1 MNAILYFIVLLA
13 WGSSW
18 FAISFQLGD
27 VAPQVSI
34 AWRFLLASFMLFIWC
49 YARGLK
55 LSFSWR
61 AHSSWLLLGFFLFCV
76 NYICAYFGT
85 FYLASGLVCLIFST
99 LTFGTFYLAS
109 GLVCLIFST
118 LTLFTVFNGFIFFK
132 KPIRLPILFGAIVG
146 ILGLSIIFSNEI
158 SNTDWSLE
166 SGIVKGFLWMLLA
179 TFFAS
184 IGMLLSGQMQARKMP
199 LVQSNAFSMLYG
211 SLIIVT
217 YVSVSDISFS
227 FSTSYS
233 YVISLIYLSL
243 VASVIGFG
251 VYLKL
256 VGNIGA
262 DKASY
267 VNIFTPTIALFL
279 STLFENYQ
287 WSWTGLVGVA
297 LIIIGN
303 IIVLYTKPVTT

>member
-76 NYICAYFGT
+76 NYICAY
-85 FYLASGLVCLIFST
+85 
-99 LTFGTFYLAS
+99 FGTFYLAS

-217 YVSVSDISFS
+217 YVSLLSLLLMFLLVILVSVLVQ
-227 FSTSYS
+227 
-233 YVISLIYLSL
+233 VIAMLYLSF
-243 VASVIGFG
+243 I
-251 VYLKL
+251 YR
-256 VGNIGA
+256 
-262 DKASY
+262 
-267 VNIFTPTIALFL
+267 
-279 STLFENYQ
+279 
-287 WSWTGLVGVA
+287 
-297 LIIIGN
+297 
-303 IIVLYTKPVTT
+303 

>member
-1 MNAILYFIVLLA
+1 MNALLYFVVLLA

-34 AWRFLLASFMLFIWC
+34 VWRFLLASIILFIWC
-49 YARGLK
+49 YFRGLK
-55 LSFSWR
+55 LSFPWR
-61 AHSSWLLLGFFLFCV
+61 DHLSWLLLGFFLFCV
-76 NYICAYFGT
+76 NYICAY
-85 FYLASGLVCLIFST
+85 
-99 LTFGTFYLAS
+99 FGTFYLAS

-132 KPIRLPILFGAIVG
+132 KPIRLPILVGAVVG
-146 ILGLSIIFSNEI
+146 IAGLSIIFSNEI
-158 SNTDWSLE
+158 SSADWSLE
-166 SGIVKGFLWMLLA
+166 SGVVKGFLWMLLA

-184 IGMLLSGQMQARKMP
+184 IGMLLSGQFQARKMP

-211 SLIIVT
+211 SLIL
-217 YVSVSDISFS
+217 VSYIAMSDVSFS
-227 FSTSYS
+227 FNTSYS
-233 YVISLIYLSL
+233 YVISLVYLAL
-243 VASVIGFG
+243 IASVIGFG

-267 VNIFTPTIALFL
+267 VNIFTPTIALLL
-279 STLFENYQ
+279 STLFENYE
-287 WSWTGLVGVA
+287 WSWVGLIGVL

-303 IIVLYTKPVTT
+303 IIVLYAKPVN

>member
-1 MNAILYFIVLLA
+1 MNALLYFVVLLA

-34 AWRFLLASFMLFIWC
+34 VWRFLLASIILFTWC
-49 YARGLK
+49 YLRGLK
-55 LSFSWR
+55 LSFPWR
-61 AHSSWLLLGFFLFCV
+61 DHLSWLLLGFFLFCV

-99 LTFGTFYLAS
+99 LT
-109 GLVCLIFST
+109 
-118 LTLFTVFNGFIFFK
+118 LFTVFNGFVFFK
-132 KPIRLPILFGAIVG
+132 KPIRLPILIGAVVG
-146 ILGLSIIFSNEI
+146 IAGLSVIFSNEI
-158 SNTDWSLE
+158 SSADWSLE
-166 SGIVKGFLWMLLA
+166 SGVVKGFLWMLLA

-184 IGMLLSGQMQARKMP
+184 IGMLLSGQFQARKMP

-211 SLIIVT
+211 SLIL
-217 YVSVSDISFS
+217 VSYITVSDVSFS
-227 FSTSYS
+227 FNTSYS
-233 YVISLIYLSL
+233 YVISLVYLAL
-243 VASVIGFG
+243 IASVIGFG

-267 VNIFTPTIALFL
+267 VNIFTPTIALLL
-279 STLFENYQ
+279 STLFENYE
-287 WSWTGLVGVA
+287 WSWVGLIGVL

-303 IIVLYTKPVTT
+303 IIVLYAKPVN

>member
-1 MNAILYFIVLLA
+1 MNAALYFVVLLA

-34 AWRFLLASFMLFIWC
+34 AWRFLLASFILFIWC

-76 NYICAYFGT
+76 NYICAY
-85 FYLASGLVCLIFST
+85 
-99 LTFGTFYLAS
+99 FGTFYLAS

-217 YVSVSDISFS
+217 YVGFSDISFS

-233 YVISLIYLSL
+233 YVISLIYLSI

-303 IIVLYTKPVTT
+303 IIVLYAKPVSK

>member
-1 MNAILYFIVLLA
+1 MNALLYFAVLLA

-34 AWRFLLASFMLFIWC
+34 VWRFLLASAMLFVWC
-49 YARGLK
+49 YLRGLK
-55 LSFSWR
+55 LTFPLR
-61 AHSSWLLLGFFLFCV
+61 DHLSWLLLGFFLFCI
-76 NYICAYFGT
+76 NYICAY
-85 FYLASGLVCLIFST
+85 
-99 LTFGTFYLAS
+99 FGTFYLAS

-132 KPIRLPILFGAIVG
+132 KPIRLPILIGAVVG
-146 ILGLSIIFSNEI
+146 IAGLSIIFSNEI
-158 SNTDWSLE
+158 SSTEWSLN
-166 SGIVKGFLWMLLA
+166 SGVVKGFIWMLLA

-184 IGMLLSGQMQARKMP
+184 IGMLLSGQFQARKMP

-211 SLIIVT
+211 STILVIYIT
-217 YVSVSDISFS
+217 FSDISFS
-227 FSTSYS
+227 FNTDYN
-233 YVISLIYLSL
+233 YVVSLVYLAF

-267 VNIFTPTIALFL
+267 VNIFTPTIALLL
-279 STLFENYQ
+279 STLFEDYQ
-287 WSWTGLVGVA
+287 WSWIGLIGVL
-297 LIIIGN
+297 LILVGN
-303 IIVLYTKPVTT
+303 IIVLYAKPVN

>member
-1 MNAILYFIVLLA
+1 MNALLYFVVLLA

-34 AWRFLLASFMLFIWC
+34 VWRFLLASIILFIWC
-49 YARGLK
+49 YFRGLK
-55 LSFSWR
+55 LSFPWR
-61 AHSSWLLLGFFLFCV
+61 DHLSWLLLGFFLFCV

-99 LTFGTFYLAS
+99 LT
-109 GLVCLIFST
+109 
-118 LTLFTVFNGFIFFK
+118 LFTVFNGFVFFK
-132 KPIRLPILFGAIVG
+132 KPIRLPILIGAVVG
-146 ILGLSIIFSNEI
+146 IAGLSVIFSNEI
-158 SNTDWSLE
+158 SSADWSLE
-166 SGIVKGFLWMLLA
+166 SGVVKGFLWMLLA

-184 IGMLLSGQMQARKMP
+184 IGMLLSGQFQARKMP

-211 SLIIVT
+211 SLILVFYIA
-217 YVSVSDISFS
+217 VSDVSFS
-227 FSTSYS
+227 FDTNYS
-233 YVISLIYLSL
+233 YVISLVYLAL
-243 VASVIGFG
+243 IASVIGFG

-267 VNIFTPTIALFL
+267 VNIFTPTIALLL
-279 STLFENYQ
+279 STLFENYE
-287 WSWTGLVGVA
+287 WSWVGLIGVL

-303 IIVLYTKPVTT
+303 IIVIYAKPVK

>member
-1 MNAILYFIVLLA
+1 MNALLYFVVLLA

-34 AWRFLLASFMLFIWC
+34 VWRFLLASIILFIWC
-49 YARGLK
+49 YFRGLK
-55 LSFSWR
+55 LSFPWR
-61 AHSSWLLLGFFLFCV
+61 DHLSWLLLGFFLFCV

-99 LTFGTFYLAS
+99 LT
-109 GLVCLIFST
+109 
-118 LTLFTVFNGFIFFK
+118 LFTVFNGFVFFK
-132 KPIRLPILFGAIVG
+132 KPIRLPILIGAVVG
-146 ILGLSIIFSNEI
+146 IAGLSVIFSNEI
-158 SNTDWSLE
+158 SSADWSLE
-166 SGIVKGFLWMLLA
+166 SGVVKGFLWMLLA

-184 IGMLLSGQMQARKMP
+184 IGMLLSGQFQARKMP

-211 SLIIVT
+211 SLIL
-217 YVSVSDISFS
+217 VSYIAMSDVSFS
-227 FSTSYS
+227 FNTSYS
-233 YVISLIYLSL
+233 YVLSL
-243 VASVIGFG
+243 VYLALIASVIGFG

-267 VNIFTPTIALFL
+267 VNIFTPTIALLL
-279 STLFENYQ
+279 STLFENYE
-287 WSWTGLVGVA
+287 WSWVGLIGVL

-303 IIVLYTKPVTT
+303 IIVLYAKPVN

>member
-1 MNAILYFIVLLA
+1 MNALLYFVVLLA

-34 AWRFLLASFMLFIWC
+34 VWRFLLASIILFTWC
-49 YARGLK
+49 YLRGLK
-55 LSFSWR
+55 LSFPWR
-61 AHSSWLLLGFFLFCV
+61 DHLSWLLLGFFLFCV

-99 LTFGTFYLAS
+99 LT
-109 GLVCLIFST
+109 
-118 LTLFTVFNGFIFFK
+118 LFTVFNGFVFFK
-132 KPIRLPILFGAIVG
+132 KPIRLPILIGAVVG
-146 ILGLSIIFSNEI
+146 IAGLSVIFSNEI
-158 SNTDWSLE
+158 SSTDWSVE
-166 SGIVKGFLWMLLA
+166 SGVVKGFLWMLLA

-184 IGMLLSGQMQARKMP
+184 IGMLLSGQFQARKMP

-211 SLIIVT
+211 SLIL
-217 YVSVSDISFS
+217 VSYITTSDVSFS
-227 FSTSYS
+227 FNTSYS
-233 YVISLIYLSL
+233 YVISLVYLAL
-243 VASVIGFG
+243 IASVIGFG
-251 VYLKL
+251 FYLKL

-267 VNIFTPTIALFL
+267 LNIFTPTIALLL
-279 STLFENYQ
+279 STLFENYE
-287 WSWTGLVGVA
+287 WSWVGLIGVL

-303 IIVLYTKPVTT
+303 IIVLYAKPVN

>member
-1 MNAILYFIVLLA
+1 MNALLYFVVLLA

-34 AWRFLLASFMLFIWC
+34 VWRFLLASITLFIWC
-49 YARGLK
+49 YFRGLK
-55 LSFSWR
+55 LSFPWR
-61 AHSSWLLLGFFLFCV
+61 DHLSWLLLGFFLFCV

-85 FYLASGLVCLIFST
+85 FF
-99 LTFGTFYLAS
+99 LAS

-118 LTLFTVFNGFIFFK
+118 LTLFTVFNGFVFFK
-132 KPIRLPILFGAIVG
+132 KPIRLPILVGAVVG
-146 ILGLSIIFSNEI
+146 IAGLSIIFSNEI
-158 SNTDWSLE
+158 SSADWSLE
-166 SGIVKGFLWMLLA
+166 SGVVKGFLWMLLA

-184 IGMLLSGQMQARKMP
+184 IGMLLSGQFQARKMP

-211 SLIIVT
+211 SLIL
-217 YVSVSDISFS
+217 VSYITVSDVSFS
-227 FSTSYS
+227 FNTSYS
-233 YVISLIYLSL
+233 YVISLVYLAL
-243 VASVIGFG
+243 IASVIGFG

-267 VNIFTPTIALFL
+267 VNIFTPTIALLL
-279 STLFENYQ
+279 STLFENYD
-287 WSWTGLVGVA
+287 WSWVGLIGVL

-303 IIVLYTKPVTT
+303 IIVLYAKPVN

>member
-1 MNAILYFIVLLA
+1 MNALLYFVVLLA

-34 AWRFLLASFMLFIWC
+34 VWRFLLASIILFIWC
-49 YARGLK
+49 YFRGLK
-55 LSFSWR
+55 LTFPWR
-61 AHSSWLLLGFFLFCV
+61 DHLSWLLLGFFLFCV
-76 NYICAYFGT
+76 NYICAY
-85 FYLASGLVCLIFST
+85 
-99 LTFGTFYLAS
+99 FGTFYLAS

-132 KPIRLPILFGAIVG
+132 KPIRLPILVGAVVG
-146 ILGLSIIFSNEI
+146 IAGLSIIFSNEI
-158 SNTDWSLE
+158 SSADWSLE
-166 SGIVKGFLWMLLA
+166 SGVIKGFLWMLLA

-184 IGMLLSGQMQARKMP
+184 IGMLLSGQFQARKMP

-211 SLIIVT
+211 SLILVFYIA
-217 YVSVSDISFS
+217 VSDVSFS
-227 FSTSYS
+227 FNTSYS
-233 YVISLIYLSL
+233 YIISLVYLAL
-243 VASVIGFG
+243 IASVIGFG

-267 VNIFTPTIALFL
+267 VNIFTPTIALLL
-279 STLFENYQ
+279 STLFENYE
-287 WSWTGLVGVA
+287 WSWVGLIGVL

-303 IIVLYTKPVTT
+303 IIVLYAKPVK

>member
-1 MNAILYFIVLLA
+1 MNALLYFVVLLA

-34 AWRFLLASFMLFIWC
+34 VWRFLLASIILFIWC
-49 YARGLK
+49 YFRGLK
-55 LSFSWR
+55 LSFPWR
-61 AHSSWLLLGFFLFCV
+61 DHLSWLLLGFFLFCV

-99 LTFGTFYLAS
+99 LT
-109 GLVCLIFST
+109 
-118 LTLFTVFNGFIFFK
+118 LFTVFNGFVFFK
-132 KPIRLPILFGAIVG
+132 KPIRLPILVGAVVG
-146 ILGLSIIFSNEI
+146 IAGLSIIFSNEI
-158 SNTDWSLE
+158 SSADWSLE
-166 SGIVKGFLWMLLA
+166 SGVVKGFLWMLLA

-184 IGMLLSGQMQARKMP
+184 IGMLLSGQFQARKMP

-211 SLIIVT
+211 SLIL
-217 YVSVSDISFS
+217 VSYITVSDVSFS
-227 FSTSYS
+227 FNTSYS
-233 YVISLIYLSL
+233 YVISLVYLAL
-243 VASVIGFG
+243 IASVIGFG

-267 VNIFTPTIALFL
+267 VNIFTPTIALLL
-279 STLFENYQ
+279 STLFENYE
-287 WSWTGLVGVA
+287 WSWVGLIGVL

-303 IIVLYTKPVTT
+303 IIVLYAKPVN

>member
-1 MNAILYFIVLLA
+1 MNALLYFVVLLA

-34 AWRFLLASFMLFIWC
+34 VWRFLLASIILFIWC
-49 YARGLK
+49 YFRGLK
-55 LSFSWR
+55 LSFPWR
-61 AHSSWLLLGFFLFCV
+61 DHLSWLLLGFFLFCI
-76 NYICAYFGT
+76 NYICAY
-85 FYLASGLVCLIFST
+85 
-99 LTFGTFYLAS
+99 FGTFYLAS

-118 LTLFTVFNGFIFFK
+118 LTLFTVFNGFVFFK
-132 KPIRLPILFGAIVG
+132 KPIRLPILIGALVG
-146 ILGLSIIFSNEI
+146 IAGLSVIFSNEI
-158 SNTDWSLE
+158 SSTDWSVE
-166 SGIVKGFLWMLLA
+166 SGVVKGFLWMLLA

-184 IGMLLSGQMQARKMP
+184 IGMLLSGQFQARKMP

-211 SLIIVT
+211 SLILVFYIA
-217 YVSVSDISFS
+217 VSDVSFS
-227 FSTSYS
+227 FNTSYS
-233 YVISLIYLSL
+233 YVISLVYLAL
-243 VASVIGFG
+243 IASVIGFG

-267 VNIFTPTIALFL
+267 VNIFTPTIALLL
-279 STLFENYQ
+279 STLFENYE
-287 WSWTGLVGVA
+287 WSWVGLIGVL

-303 IIVLYTKPVTT
+303 IIVLYAKPVN

>member
-1 MNAILYFIVLLA
+1 MNALLYFVVLLA

-34 AWRFLLASFMLFIWC
+34 VWRFLLASIILFIWS
-49 YARGLK
+49 YFRGLK
-55 LSFSWR
+55 LSFPWQD
-61 AHSSWLLLGFFLFCV
+61 HLSWLLLGFFLFCV

-85 FYLASGLVCLIFST
+85 FYLASGLI
-99 LTFGTFYLAS
+99 
-109 GLVCLIFST
+109 CLIFST

-132 KPIRLPILFGAIVG
+132 KPIRLPILIGAVVG
-146 ILGLSIIFSNEI
+146 IAGLSVIFSNEI
-158 SNTDWSLE
+158 SSTDWSIE
-166 SGIVKGFLWMLLA
+166 SGVVKGFLWMLLA

-184 IGMLLSGQMQARKMP
+184 IGMLLSGQFQARKMP

-211 SLIIVT
+211 SLILVFYIT
-217 YVSVSDISFS
+217 MSDVSFS
-227 FSTSYS
+227 FNTSYS
-233 YVISLIYLSL
+233 YVMSL
-243 VASVIGFG
+243 VYLALIASVIGFG

-267 VNIFTPTIALFL
+267 VNIFTPTIALLL
-279 STLFENYQ
+279 STLFENYE
-287 WSWTGLVGVA
+287 WNWLGLIGVL

-303 IIVLYTKPVTT
+303 IIVLYAKPVN

>member
-1 MNAILYFIVLLA
+1 MNAVLYFVVLLA

-76 NYICAYFGT
+76 NYICAY
-85 FYLASGLVCLIFST
+85 
-99 LTFGTFYLAS
+99 FGTFYLAS

-303 IIVLYTKPVTT
+303 IIVLYTKPVAT

>member
-1 MNAILYFIVLLA
+1 
-13 WGSSW
+13 
-18 FAISFQLGD
+18 LGD

-76 NYICAYFGT
+76 NYICAY
-85 FYLASGLVCLIFST
+85 
-99 LTFGTFYLAS
+99 FGTFYLAS

-217 YVSVSDISFS
+217 YVSISDISFS

>member
-1 MNAILYFIVLLA
+1 MNALLYFVVLLA

-34 AWRFLLASFMLFIWC
+34 VWRFLLASIILFIWC
-49 YARGLK
+49 YFRGLK
-55 LSFSWR
+55 LSFPWR
-61 AHSSWLLLGFFLFCV
+61 DHLSWLLLGFFLFCV

-99 LTFGTFYLAS
+99 LT
-109 GLVCLIFST
+109 
-118 LTLFTVFNGFIFFK
+118 LFTVFNGFVFFK
-132 KPIRLPILFGAIVG
+132 KPIRLPILIGAVVG
-146 ILGLSIIFSNEI
+146 IAGLSVIFSNEI
-158 SNTDWSLE
+158 SSADWSLE
-166 SGIVKGFLWMLLA
+166 SGVVKGFLWMLLA

-184 IGMLLSGQMQARKMP
+184 IGMLLSGQFQARKMP

-211 SLIIVT
+211 SLILVFYIA
-217 YVSVSDISFS
+217 VSDVSFS
-227 FSTSYS
+227 FNTSYS
-233 YVISLIYLSL
+233 YVISLVYLAL
-243 VASVIGFG
+243 IASVIGFG

-267 VNIFTPTIALFL
+267 VNIFTPTIALLL
-279 STLFENYQ
+279 STLFENYE
-287 WSWTGLVGVA
+287 WSWVGLIGVL

-303 IIVLYTKPVTT
+303 IIVLYAKPVN

>member
-1 MNAILYFIVLLA
+1 MNAFLYFIVLLA

-34 AWRFLLASFMLFIWC
+34 VWRFLLASIMLFIWC
-49 YARGLK
+49 FARGLK
-55 LSFSWR
+55 LSYSWR
-61 AHSSWLLLGFFLFCV
+61 EHANWLLLGFFLFCI

-85 FYLASGLVCLIFST
+85 SYLTTGV
-99 LTFGTFYLAS
+99 
-109 GLVCLIFST
+109 VCLIFST

-146 ILGLSIIFSNEI
+146 IAGLSIIFSHEV
-158 SNTDWSLE
+158 SSADWSFDSE
-166 SGIVKGFLWMLLA
+166 IVKGFLWMLLA

-184 IGMLLSGQMQARKMP
+184 IGMLLSGQMQARKIP
-199 LVQSNAFSMLYG
+199 LIQSNAFSMLYG
-211 SLIIVT
+211 SIILII
-217 YVSVSDISFS
+217 YISFSDISFI

-233 YVISLIYLSL
+233 YVTSLVYLSL

-267 VNIFTPTIALFL
+267 VNIFTPTIALLL
-279 STLFENYQ
+279 STLFEDYI
-287 WSWTGLVGVA
+287 WSWTGLIGVV
-297 LIIIGN
+297 LIIFGN
-303 IIVLYTKPVTT
+303 IIVLYAKPKSI

>member
-1 MNAILYFIVLLA
+1 MNVFLYSVVLIA

-18 FAISFQLGD
+18 LAISFQLGD

-34 AWRFLLASFMLFIWC
+34 VWRFLMASFLLFLWC
-49 YARGLK
+49 YFRGLR
-55 LSFSWR
+55 LSFPWR
-61 AHSSWLLLGFFLFCV
+61 DHASWLLLGFFLFCI

-85 FYLASGLVCLIFST
+85 FHLATGLI
-99 LTFGTFYLAS
+99 
-109 GLVCLIFST
+109 CLIFST

-132 KPIRLPILFGAIVG
+132 KPIRLPILIGAVVG
-146 ILGLSIIFSNEI
+146 IAGLSIIFSNEI
-158 SNTDWSLE
+158 SNTEWSLS
-166 SGIVKGFLWMLLA
+166 SGVVKGFLWMLLA

-184 IGMLLSGQMQARKMP
+184 IGMLLSGQFQARKMP

-211 SLIIVT
+211 SSILILYI
-217 YVSVSDISFS
+217 SLSDVNFS
-227 FSTSYS
+227 FDTSYS
-233 YVISLIYLSL
+233 YVLSLIYLAV
-243 VASVIGFG
+243 VASAIGFG

-267 VNIFTPTIALFL
+267 VNVFTPTIALLL

-287 WSWTGLVGVA
+287 WSWIGVIGVL
-297 LIIIGN
+297 LIIVGN
-303 IIVLYTKPVTT
+303 LIVLYAKPVN

>member
-1 MNAILYFIVLLA
+1 MNALLYFVVLLA

-34 AWRFLLASFMLFIWC
+34 VWRFLLASIILFIWC
-49 YARGLK
+49 YFRGLK
-55 LSFSWR
+55 LSFPWQDHLSWV
-61 AHSSWLLLGFFLFCV
+61 LLGFFLFCI
-76 NYICAYFGT
+76 NYICAY
-85 FYLASGLVCLIFST
+85 
-99 LTFGTFYLAS
+99 FGTFYLAS

-132 KPIRLPILFGAIVG
+132 KPIRLPILVGAVVG
-146 ILGLSIIFSNEI
+146 IAGLSIIFSNEI
-158 SNTDWSLE
+158 SSTDWSLE
-166 SGIVKGFLWMLLA
+166 SGVVKGFLWMLLA

-184 IGMLLSGQMQARKMP
+184 IGMLLSGQFQARKIP

-211 SLIIVT
+211 SLIL
-217 YVSVSDISFS
+217 VSYITVSEVSFS
-227 FSTSYS
+227 FNTSYS
-233 YVISLIYLSL
+233 YVLSL
-243 VASVIGFG
+243 VYLALIASVIGFG

-279 STLFENYQ
+279 STLFENYE
-287 WSWTGLVGVA
+287 WSWVGLIGVL

-303 IIVLYTKPVTT
+303 IIVLYAKPVN

>member
-1 MNAILYFIVLLA
+1 MNALLYFVVLLA

-27 VAPQVSI
+27 VASQVSI
-34 AWRFLLASFMLFIWC
+34 VWRFLLASIILFIWC
-49 YARGLK
+49 YFRGLK
-55 LSFSWR
+55 LSFPWR
-61 AHSSWLLLGFFLFCV
+61 DHLSWLLLGFFLFCV

-99 LTFGTFYLAS
+99 LT
-109 GLVCLIFST
+109 
-118 LTLFTVFNGFIFFK
+118 LFTVFNGFVFFK
-132 KPIRLPILFGAIVG
+132 KPIRLPILIGALVG
-146 ILGLSIIFSNEI
+146 IAGLSVIFSNEI
-158 SNTDWSLE
+158 SSTDWSVE
-166 SGIVKGFLWMLLA
+166 SGVVKGFLWMLLA

-184 IGMLLSGQMQARKMP
+184 IGMLLSGQFQARKMP

-211 SLIIVT
+211 SLILIF
-217 YVSVSDISFS
+217 YIAVSDVSFS
-227 FSTSYS
+227 FNTSYS
-233 YVISLIYLSL
+233 YVISLIYLAL
-243 VASVIGFG
+243 IASVIGFG

-267 VNIFTPTIALFL
+267 VNIFTPTIALLL
-279 STLFENYQ
+279 STLFENYE
-287 WSWTGLVGVA
+287 WSWVGLIGVL

-303 IIVLYTKPVTT
+303 IIVLYAKPVN

>member
-1 MNAILYFIVLLA
+1 MNAFLYIIVLLA

-18 FAISFQLGD
+18 FGISFQLDYD

-34 AWRFLLASFMLFIWC
+34 VWRFLLASLMLFIWC
-49 YARGLK
+49 FARGLK
-55 LSFSWR
+55 LSFPWR
-61 AHSSWLLLGFFLFCV
+61 EHINWLLLGFFLFCI

-85 FYLASGLVCLIFST
+85 IYLV
-99 LTFGTFYLAS
+99 S

-118 LTLFTVFNGFIFFK
+118 LTLFTVLNGFVFFK
-132 KPIRLPILFGAIVG
+132 KPVRLPILFGAIVG
-146 ILGLSIIFSNEI
+146 IAGLSIIFSNEI
-158 SNTDWSLE
+158 SSTEWSLD

-184 IGMLLSGQMQARKMP
+184 IGMLLSGQMQARKIP
-199 LVQSNAFSMLYG
+199 VIQSNAFSMLYG
-211 SLIIVT
+211 SLILVT
-217 YVSVSDISFS
+217 YISFS
-227 FSTSYS
+227 DLSFSFDTSYN
-233 YVISLIYLSL
+233 YVVSLIYLSL

-267 VNIFTPTIALFL
+267 VNIFTPTIALLL
-279 STLFENYQ
+279 STLFEDYV
-287 WSWTGLVGVA
+287 WSWAGLIGVI
-297 LIIIGN
+297 LIIFGN
-303 IIVLYTKPVTT
+303 IIVLYAKPRSI

>member
-1 MNAILYFIVLLA
+1 MNALLYFVVLLA

-34 AWRFLLASFMLFIWC
+34 VWRFLLASIILFTWC
-49 YARGLK
+49 YFRGLK
-55 LSFSWR
+55 LSFPWR
-61 AHSSWLLLGFFLFCV
+61 DHLSWLLLGFFLFCV

-99 LTFGTFYLAS
+99 LT
-109 GLVCLIFST
+109 
-118 LTLFTVFNGFIFFK
+118 LFTVFNGFVFFK
-132 KPIRLPILFGAIVG
+132 KPIRLPILVGAVVG
-146 ILGLSIIFSNEI
+146 IAGLSVIFSNEI
-158 SNTDWSLE
+158 SSTDWSLE
-166 SGIVKGFLWMLLA
+166 SGVVKGFLWMLLA

-184 IGMLLSGQMQARKMP
+184 IGMLLSGQFQARKMP

-211 SLIIVT
+211 SLILVFYIA
-217 YVSVSDISFS
+217 VSDVSFS
-227 FSTSYS
+227 FNTSYS
-233 YVISLIYLSL
+233 YVISLVYLAL
-243 VASVIGFG
+243 IASVIGFG
-251 VYLKL
+251 FYLKL

-267 VNIFTPTIALFL
+267 VNIFTPTIALLL
-279 STLFENYQ
+279 STLFENYE
-287 WSWTGLVGVA
+287 WSWVGLIGVL

-303 IIVLYTKPVTT
+303 IIVLYAKPVN

>member
-1 MNAILYFIVLLA
+1 MNALLYFVVLLA

-34 AWRFLLASFMLFIWC
+34 VWRFLLASIILFIWC
-49 YARGLK
+49 YLRGLK
-55 LSFSWR
+55 LSFPLR
-61 AHSSWLLLGFFLFCV
+61 DHLSWLLLGFFLFCI
-76 NYICAYFGT
+76 NYICAY
-85 FYLASGLVCLIFST
+85 
-99 LTFGTFYLAS
+99 FGTFYLAS

-118 LTLFTVFNGFIFFK
+118 LTLFTVFNGFVFFK
-132 KPIRLPILFGAIVG
+132 KPIRLPILVGAVVG
-146 ILGLSIIFSNEI
+146 IAGLSVIFSNEI
-158 SNTDWSLE
+158 SSTDWSLE
-166 SGIVKGFLWMLLA
+166 SGVVMGFLWMLLA

-184 IGMLLSGQMQARKMP
+184 IGMLLSGQFQARKMP

-211 SLIIVT
+211 SLILVFYIA
-217 YVSVSDISFS
+217 VSDVSFS
-227 FSTSYS
+227 FNTSYS
-233 YVISLIYLSL
+233 YVISLVYLAL
-243 VASVIGFG
+243 IASVIGFG

-267 VNIFTPTIALFL
+267 VNIFTPTIALLL
-279 STLFENYQ
+279 STLFENYD
-287 WSWTGLVGVA
+287 WSWVGLIGVL

-303 IIVLYTKPVTT
+303 IIVLYAKPVN

>member
-1 MNAILYFIVLLA
+1 MNAFLYFIVLLA

-34 AWRFLLASFMLFIWC
+34 VWRFLLASFMLFIWC
-49 YARGLK
+49 FARGLK

-61 AHSSWLLLGFFLFCV
+61 DHLSWIILGFFLFCV

-85 FYLASGLVCLIFST
+85 SYLTTGV
-99 LTFGTFYLAS
+99 
-109 GLVCLIFST
+109 VCLIFST
-118 LTLFTVFNGFIFFK
+118 LTLFTVLNGFIFFK
-132 KPIRLPILFGAIVG
+132 IPVRLPILIGAIVG
-146 ILGLSIIFSNEI
+146 IVGLSIIFSNEI
-158 SNTDWSLE
+158 SSTDWSLD
-166 SGIVKGFLWMLLA
+166 SLIVKGFLWMLLA

-184 IGMLLSGQMQARKMP
+184 IGMLFSGQMQARKIP
-199 LVQSNAFSMLYG
+199 IIQSNAFSMLYG
-211 SLIIVT
+211 SLILTT
-217 YVSVSDISFS
+217 YIFFSDISFS
-227 FSTSYS
+227 FDASYS
-233 YVISLIYLSL
+233 YVISLLYLSL

-267 VNIFTPTIALFL
+267 VNIFTPTIALLL

-287 WSWTGLVGVA
+287 WSLIGLVGVI

-303 IIVLYTKPVTT
+303 IIVLYAKPVKPREKIVT

>member
-1 MNAILYFIVLLA
+1 MNAFLYFIVLLA

-34 AWRFLLASFMLFIWC
+34 VWRFLFASFMLFIWC
-49 YARGLK
+49 FARGLK

-61 AHSSWLLLGFFLFCV
+61 DHLNWIILGFFLFCV

-85 FYLASGLVCLIFST
+85 FYLTTGV
-99 LTFGTFYLAS
+99 
-109 GLVCLIFST
+109 VCLIFST
-118 LTLFTVFNGFIFFK
+118 LTLFTVLNGFIFFK
-132 KPIRLPILFGAIVG
+132 IPVRLPILIGAIVG
-146 ILGLSIIFSNEI
+146 IVGLSIIFSNEI
-158 SNTDWSLE
+158 SSTDWSLD
-166 SGIVKGFLWMLLA
+166 SVIVKGFLWMLLA

-184 IGMLLSGQMQARKMP
+184 IGMLFSGQMQARKIP
-199 LVQSNAFSMLYG
+199 IIQSNAFSMLYG
-211 SLIIVT
+211 SLILTT
-217 YVSVSDISFS
+217 YIFFSDISFS
-227 FSTSYS
+227 FDASYS
-233 YVISLIYLSL
+233 YVISLLYLSL

-267 VNIFTPTIALFL
+267 VNIFTPTIALLL

-287 WSWTGLVGVA
+287 WSLIGLVGVI

-303 IIVLYTKPVTT
+303 IIVLYAKPVKPREKIVT

>member
-34 AWRFLLASFMLFIWC
+34 AWRFLLASFILFIWC

-61 AHSSWLLLGFFLFCV
+61 SHSSWLLLGFFLFCV
-76 NYICAYFGT
+76 NYICAY
-85 FYLASGLVCLIFST
+85 
-99 LTFGTFYLAS
+99 FGTFYLAS

-217 YVSVSDISFS
+217 YVGFSDISFS

-233 YVISLIYLSL
+233 YVISLIYLAI

-287 WSWTGLVGVA
+287 WTWTGLVGVA

-303 IIVLYTKPVTT
+303 IIVLYAKPVTT

>member
-1 MNAILYFIVLLA
+1 MNAALYFVVLLA

-34 AWRFLLASFMLFIWC
+34 AWRFLLASFILFIWC

-76 NYICAYFGT
+76 NYICAY
-85 FYLASGLVCLIFST
+85 
-99 LTFGTFYLAS
+99 FGTFYLAS

-217 YVSVSDISFS
+217 YVGFSDISFS

-233 YVISLIYLSL
+233 YVISLIYLSI

-267 VNIFTPTIALFL
+267 VNIFTPTIALLL

-303 IIVLYTKPVTT
+303 IIVLYAKPVTT

>member
-99 LTFGTFYLAS
+99 LT
-109 GLVCLIFST
+109 
-118 LTLFTVFNGFIFFK
+118 LFTVFNGFIFFK

-166 SGIVKGFLWMLLA
+166 SGIVKGFLWILLA

>member
-1 MNAILYFIVLLA
+1 MNALLYFVVLLA

-34 AWRFLLASFMLFIWC
+34 VWRFLLASIILFIWC
-49 YARGLK
+49 YFRGLK
-55 LSFSWR
+55 LSFPWR
-61 AHSSWLLLGFFLFCV
+61 DHLSWLLLGFFLFCV

-99 LTFGTFYLAS
+99 LT
-109 GLVCLIFST
+109 
-118 LTLFTVFNGFIFFK
+118 LFTVFNGFVFFK
-132 KPIRLPILFGAIVG
+132 KPIRLPILVGAVVG
-146 ILGLSIIFSNEI
+146 IAGLSIIFSNEI
-158 SNTDWSLE
+158 SSTDWSLE
-166 SGIVKGFLWMLLA
+166 SGVVKGFLWMLLA

-184 IGMLLSGQMQARKMP
+184 IGMLLSGQFQARKIP

-211 SLIIVT
+211 SLIL
-217 YVSVSDISFS
+217 VSYITVSDVSFS
-227 FSTSYS
+227 FNTSYS
-233 YVISLIYLSL
+233 YVLSL
-243 VASVIGFG
+243 VYLALIASVIGFG

-267 VNIFTPTIALFL
+267 VNIFTPTIALLL
-279 STLFENYQ
+279 STLFENYE
-287 WSWTGLVGVA
+287 WSWVGLIGVL

-303 IIVLYTKPVTT
+303 IIVLYAKPVN

>member
-1 MNAILYFIVLLA
+1 MNALLYFIVLLA

-34 AWRFLLASFMLFIWC
+34 VWRFLMASFILFIWC
-49 YARGLK
+49 YLRGLR
-55 LSFSWR
+55 LSFPWR
-61 AHSSWLLLGFFLFCV
+61 NHTSWLLLGFFLFCI

-85 FYLASGLVCLIFST
+85 FYLASGLI
-99 LTFGTFYLAS
+99 
-109 GLVCLIFST
+109 CLIFST

-132 KPIRLPILFGAIVG
+132 KPIRLPILIGAVIG
-146 ILGLSIIFSNEI
+146 IAGLSIIFSNEI
-158 SNTDWSLE
+158 SNTDWTLE
-166 SGIVKGFLWMLLA
+166 SGVVKGFLWMILA

-184 IGMLLSGQMQARKMP
+184 IGMLLSGQFQARKMP

-211 SLIIVT
+211 SIILILYI
-217 YVSVSDISFS
+217 SLSDVRFTFDSS
-227 FSTSYS
+227 SS
-233 YVISLIYLSL
+233 YVLSLIYLAI

-267 VNIFTPTIALFL
+267 VNIFTPTIALLL

-287 WSWTGLVGVA
+287 WSWIGVIGVL
-297 LIIIGN
+297 LIIMGN
-303 IIVLYTKPVTT
+303 VIVLYAKPIN

>member
-76 NYICAYFGT
+76 NYICAY
-85 FYLASGLVCLIFST
+85 
-99 LTFGTFYLAS
+99 FGTFYLAS

-303 IIVLYTKPVTT
+303 IIVLYTKPVTR

>member
-1 MNAILYFIVLLA
+1 MNALLYFVVLLA

-34 AWRFLLASFMLFIWC
+34 VWRFLLASIILFIWC
-49 YARGLK
+49 YFRGLK
-55 LSFSWR
+55 LSFPWR
-61 AHSSWLLLGFFLFCV
+61 DHLSWLLLGFFLFCI
-76 NYICAYFGT
+76 NYICAY
-85 FYLASGLVCLIFST
+85 
-99 LTFGTFYLAS
+99 FGTFYLAS

-118 LTLFTVFNGFIFFK
+118 LTLFTVFNGFVFFK
-132 KPIRLPILFGAIVG
+132 KPIRLPILIGAVVG
-146 ILGLSIIFSNEI
+146 IAGLSVIFSNEI
-158 SNTDWSLE
+158 SSADWSLE
-166 SGIVKGFLWMLLA
+166 SGVVKGFLWMLLA

-184 IGMLLSGQMQARKMP
+184 IGMLLSGQFQARKMP

-211 SLIIVT
+211 SLILVFYIA
-217 YVSVSDISFS
+217 VSDVSFS
-227 FSTSYS
+227 FNTSYS
-233 YVISLIYLSL
+233 YVISLVYLAL
-243 VASVIGFG
+243 IASVIGFG

-267 VNIFTPTIALFL
+267 VNIFTPTIALLL
-279 STLFENYQ
+279 STLFENYE
-287 WSWTGLVGVA
+287 WSWVGLIGVL

-303 IIVLYTKPVTT
+303 IIVLYAKPVN